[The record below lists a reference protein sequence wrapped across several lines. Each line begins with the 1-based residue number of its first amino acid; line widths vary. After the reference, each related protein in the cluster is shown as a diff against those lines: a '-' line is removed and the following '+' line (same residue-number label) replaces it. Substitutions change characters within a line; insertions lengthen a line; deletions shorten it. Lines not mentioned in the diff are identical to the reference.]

1 MPMPMPMP
9 MPGPGPM
16 AMSAEPRE
24 HPAAAAPPGFELERD
39 ALGRLVVRLA
49 DGTTHAGAQAVR
61 AFPISAPDE
70 GISLVDA
77 DGHELAWIREPARL
91 PEATRAL
98 LADALAMRE
107 FMPEIRGIRAVSGFV
122 TPCTWEVLT
131 DRGET
136 RFVLPSEDAIRRLS
150 RSTLLI
156 GDHHGIHYLVRDIG
170 ALDRTSRRL
179 LDRFL

>member
-1 MPMPMPMP
+1 
-9 MPGPGPM
+9 
-16 AMSAEPRE
+16 MSTEQRGAGEL
-24 HPAAAAPPGFELERD
+24 ATIAPPGFALSRD
-39 ALGRLVVRLA
+39 AFGRLVVRLA
-49 DGTTHAGAQAVR
+49 DGTTHVGAVAAR

-70 GISLVDA
+70 GVSLVDT
-77 DGHELAWIREPARL
+77 DGHELVWIARPADL

-98 LADALAMRE
+98 LAEELASRK
-107 FMPEIRGIRAVSGFV
+107 FMPEIRGIRSVSGFI
-122 TPCTWEVLT
+122 TPCTWEVTT

-156 GDHHGIHYLVRDIG
+156 GDTHGIHYLVRDI
-170 ALDRTSRRL
+170 ASLDRASRKL